1 MTEENK
7 LSFSAN
13 GLGVVLRT
21 KYGSL
26 RFTTEEYSYYHN
38 LFKIADSQNHGKLH
52 INGIPLTTLLVRTD
66 VIWSIVEKALDI
78 VSKHRTPGDG
88 ESGDVFLYQW
98 LMLCKLIAYYQGT
111 KRTPSDKLFKNLHSS
126 KIKIPLVDFHLGCVP
141 SSSFAY
147 GTYYTEFDVT
157 LAEWQVSGDD
167 FQNQH
172 VKFRVESVARLVDN
186 NNQNAANSD
195 HMVSLRDVLGL
206 SDPSNHKI
214 NNDNGNHSLKNTRT
228 IAPESTSS
236 MDNGSSFVIG
246 DLTAMDNAANRRD
259 GGFSNND
266 DNCSSGNHSSSNGRK
281 KNKKGSAGK
290 KSALLGKTAS
300 PSPPTTVSQFD
311 AAADEQKDTIKGG
324 EELRKKEVFGDMGV
338 GLTSAAAETSSSS
351 TTTTN
356 GMNSNPTVAVAV
368 VPPYFSVERRYSEF
382 EAFAQIL
389 RRNYRSIIVPPL
401 PVKNWNF
408 LSNAQSLA
416 NQRAREFQ
424 MFLDDL
430 TSHPVLKHSYELQA
444 FLQTSTIGYKSF
456 LELYAHI
463 HDGKVDYHSA
473 NQSIN
478 GVTKLISDGAAAVS
492 TGAQLLVAQAHKMGY
507 LNSIWDTWGAIQKNV
522 ALLPAAV
529 APAVIPTGIGSPI
542 RPTTSSSSLEYAA
555 SDADAD
561 EASSPKPN
569 SGKVE
574 EREPDRAGKRG
585 EGESSDRVQF
595 HRANSQESDI
605 VSINS
610 IPPTTPSTT
619 AAGLGGTSSEDA
631 LNLILERTK
640 QTLTHIATVGHKLE
654 LIVSQEHSYHTELAK
669 IGQTCKY

>member
-338 GLTSAAAETSSSS
+338 GLTSAAAESSSSSSSS
-351 TTTTN
+351 TTT
-356 GMNSNPTVAVAV
+356 
-368 VPPYFSVERRYSEF
+368 
-382 EAFAQIL
+382 
-389 RRNYRSIIVPPL
+389 
-401 PVKNWNF
+401 
-408 LSNAQSLA
+408 
-416 NQRAREFQ
+416 
-424 MFLDDL
+424 
-430 TSHPVLKHSYELQA
+430 
-444 FLQTSTIGYKSF
+444 
-456 LELYAHI
+456 
-463 HDGKVDYHSA
+463 
-473 NQSIN
+473 
-478 GVTKLISDGAAAVS
+478 
-492 TGAQLLVAQAHKMGY
+492 
-507 LNSIWDTWGAIQKNV
+507 
-522 ALLPAAV
+522 
-529 APAVIPTGIGSPI
+529 
-542 RPTTSSSSLEYAA
+542 
-555 SDADAD
+555 
-561 EASSPKPN
+561 
-569 SGKVE
+569 
-574 EREPDRAGKRG
+574 
-585 EGESSDRVQF
+585 
-595 HRANSQESDI
+595 
-605 VSINS
+605 
-610 IPPTTPSTT
+610 
-619 AAGLGGTSSEDA
+619 
-631 LNLILERTK
+631 
-640 QTLTHIATVGHKLE
+640 
-654 LIVSQEHSYHTELAK
+654 
-669 IGQTCKY
+669 